1 VVIWVKIHRK
11 ENVTKIGGNPNKKNE
26 LYADYRS
33 FFEYFG
39 NTEIGRIRKQGE
51 KVIRHDWL
59 IFDSVDETMDY
70 FNDKC
75 GEFVG
80 YYA

>member
-1 VVIWVKIHRK
+1 MR
-11 ENVTKIGGNPNKKNE
+11 KNE
-26 LYADYRS
+26 LYAEYHDFY
-33 FFEYFG
+33 EYFG
-39 NTEIGRIRKQGE
+39 NTEIERIRKQGE
-51 KVIRHDWL
+51 KTIRHDWL
-59 IFDSVDETMDY
+59 IFDSTEEAMEY